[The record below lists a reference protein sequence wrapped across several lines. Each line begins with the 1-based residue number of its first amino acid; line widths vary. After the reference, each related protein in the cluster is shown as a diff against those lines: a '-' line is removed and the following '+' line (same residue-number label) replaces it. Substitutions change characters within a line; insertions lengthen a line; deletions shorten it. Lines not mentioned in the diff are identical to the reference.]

1 MNGGDQKA
9 IERCQQYQRDECENG
24 RGEDVENL
32 FIQII
37 FAEVGLIGIDVI
49 HLKMNNIILSS
60 ISFIT
65 LSSKHLSSQKN
76 KNLCHRQSMK
86 INSVH

>member
-32 FIQII
+32 FVQVI
-37 FAEVGLIGIDVI
+37 FAEVGLIRIDVVY
-49 HLKMNNIILSS
+49 LKMYN
-60 ISFIT
+60 
-65 LSSKHLSSQKN
+65 
-76 KNLCHRQSMK
+76 
-86 INSVH
+86 INSIHYDSCQTFIVTKIDVARNQWKLIPFIK

>member
-32 FIQII
+32 FIQVI
-37 FAEVGLIGIDVI
+37 FAEVGLIRVDVVYLEMGIIIIINSI
-49 HLKMNNIILSS
+49 HYS
-60 ISFIT
+60 
-65 LSSKHLSSQKN
+65 SSKQLSSQK
-76 KNLCHRQSMK
+76 SMSLA
-86 INSVH
+86 INEN